1 MSTPL
6 RLALSHLVG
15 WLADRSVPR
24 PLRAP
29 VYRAYA
35 RLTGAEL
42 SEARLP
48 LDAYPS
54 LCAFFV
60 RQLKV
65 DARPLDP
72 DPLVLPSPVDGRVQA
87 LDQVHDGSLL
97 QAKGVEYA
105 LEELLGGPQEG
116 LQLDGAWAWTI
127 YLSPRDYHRIHAPA
141 DCELIDVRWLE
152 GARFSVA
159 PRVLARR
166 AGVLARNE
174 RVVLRL
180 HSEAHG
186 PFLMVLVG
194 ALNVGRIRVL
204 GVTPGRDGAPERPLR
219 FERGGELARFEM
231 GSTIVLV
238 WPEGAAVPAPEL
250 AQGSAVRLGS
260 AIGRLNP

>member
-105 LEELLGGPQEG
+105 LEELLGGPHEG
-116 LQLDGAWAWTI
+116 LQLAGAWAWTI

-159 PRVLARR
+159 PKVLARR
-166 AGVLARNE
+166 ARHNLCPLGTQASSVMTAKN
-174 RVVLRL
+174 
-180 HSEAHG
+180 
-186 PFLMVLVG
+186 
-194 ALNVGRIRVL
+194 NV
-204 GVTPGRDGAPERPLR
+204 
-219 FERGGELARFEM
+219 
-231 GSTIVLV
+231 
-238 WPEGAAVPAPEL
+238 
-250 AQGSAVRLGS
+250 Q
-260 AIGRLNP
+260 